1 MGPHQVIKKPR
12 SEKRRTTRVLTNIR
26 CYPEEKAAIENK
38 AKKKGMSVGGYL
50 RECALNRLITPRGD
64 SESIDKLIELGARQK
79 AIYDVIKREGM
90 TPELSKQFTET
101 LVAMKMT
108 LQNFNIR

>member
-1 MGPHQVIKKPR
+1 MTKKPR

-50 RECALNRLITPRGD
+50 RECALNREVKPLGD
-64 SESIDKLIELGARQK
+64 QASTDKLVILGAHLK
-79 AIYDVIKREGM
+79 ATHDVIQRDGM
-90 TPELSKQFTET
+90 TQELSKEFSET
-101 LVAMKMT
+101 LVAIKVA
-108 LQNFNIR
+108 LQNFKVQ